1 MPSTSHQVY
10 SNFYTRNDIV
20 RHVALVQGKN
30 LLIDALRELF
40 RNDSLYA
47 FRIDEFGWP
56 LVPDHTNL
64 PLEEA
69 ATKIDTDGNPIINP
83 SPNLSIDSKLS
94 TKILITSAYRQDVV
108 FYPVITVRQTSL
120 KDHPISFNQN
130 AIQIH
135 YRKEF
140 IRDGYG
146 NQIEIRTPTHY
157 VFGDGW
163 DQSFDIKITAEDID
177 DRDQI
182 ADIVKL
188 GLWNLKR
195 DELRAAGLFI
205 KNISGGGEQEEE
217 SVKHVSKWLYT
228 YTITLQTYSEWSREV
243 PIRDI
248 IERINFYFDIVRT
261 GVVPSGSVDVLDNV
275 IPNSATLIAILP

>member
-1 MPSTSHQVY
+1 MATSHQVY
-10 SNFYTRNDIV
+10 SNFFSRNDIV
-20 RHVALVQGKN
+20 KHVALVQGKN

-40 RNDSLYA
+40 TNDSLYPY
-47 FRIDEFGWP
+47 RQDEFGFP

-64 PLEEA
+64 PIEEGG
-69 ATKIDTDGNPIINP
+69 TGLDVDGNPIINP
-83 SPNLSIDSKLS
+83 SPDLSIDAQLS
-94 TKILITSAYRQDVV
+94 TKILITSTYRQDVK
-108 FYPVITVRQTSL
+108 FYPVITVKQTNL

-146 NQIEIRTPTHY
+146 NQIEIRTPTHF
-157 VFGDGW
+157 VFGDAW
-163 DQSFDIKITAEDID
+163 DQSFEIKIIAEDLD

-182 ADIVKL
+182 ADIVNF

-195 DELRAAGLFI
+195 DELRASGLFI
-205 KNISGGGEQEEE
+205 KNITGGGETEEE
-217 SVKHVSKWLYT
+217 NLKDVSKWLYT
-228 YTITLQTYSEWSREV
+228 YTITVNTYSEWSREI
-243 PIRDI
+243 PIRNV

-261 GVVPSGSVDVLDNV
+261 GIQPSGSIDVLDNAV
-275 IPNSATLIAILP
+275 PNSATLIAVMP